1 MAIELYNDGHHICL
15 MFQDL
20 IDDKCAVDNCAVQS
34 NQFLI
39 VTDGHGALIDP
50 GGNMTYNSL
59 LMAMHK
65 FFPARELEYILASHA
80 DPDIVASLNKWL
92 VQTDCKLLISKLWAR
107 FVPHF
112 CNVGNTL
119 DRIVPIP
126 DEGMEIKLGNTVLH
140 AIPAHFLH
148 AEGNFHFYDPI
159 SKILFTG
166 DVGASMVPMEMLS
179 KPLTDFDAH
188 LPYMEPFHKR
198 LMVSN
203 KVCRYWV
210 NMVRKLDVEWIVP
223 QHGQYFKGRDMV
235 QKFLGWFE
243 NLECGIDLM
252 GQENYRIPASLEK

>member
-1 MAIELYNDGHHICL
+1 MTIELYNDGHHACL
-15 MFQDL
+15 MFPDL
-20 IDDKCAVDNCAVQS
+20 IDEQCAVDNCAVQS

-50 GGNMTYNSL
+50 GGNMTFNSL

-65 FFPARELEYILASHA
+65 HFPARKLEYILASHA

-112 CNVGNTL
+112 CSVGNTE
-119 DRIVPIP
+119 DRIVAIP
-126 DEGMEIKLGNTVLH
+126 DEGMEIRLGNSKLL

-148 AEGNFHFYDPI
+148 AEGNFHFYDPV

-166 DVGASMVPMEMLS
+166 DVGASMVPAS
-179 KPLTDFDAH
+179 QINRPVTNFDAH
-188 LPYMEPFHKR
+188 LEYMEPFHRR

-203 KVCRYWV
+203 KVCRYWT
-210 NMVRKLDVEWIVP
+210 NMVRKLDVEAIVP
-223 QHGQYFKGRDMV
+223 QHGRYFQGKPMV
-235 QKFLGWFE
+235 KRFLDWFE
-243 NLECGIDLM
+243 QLDCGIDLL
-252 GQENYRIPASLEK
+252 GPESYRIPRTA